1 MNRAEDRVLLKEQ
14 AYATLKRRVVTGE
27 YAPGTFL
34 SERMLVSEM
43 GMSKTPIK
51 AALERLETEEFLSVS
66 PQQGIVVRE
75 PSIREIADQFELR
88 LALEGYVLQSVAGRL
103 DREQVRRVR
112 ENLRDQR
119 GAVTNGNLTTTI
131 RLDSEFHLL
140 FCEFLGNRGILRIL
154 GQLREKIE
162 WVIALVF
169 RDNIERMEPNW
180 KEHRSIAEA
189 IINNDAEKGLKY
201 LEAHLEYGKRSLLSR

>member
-1 MNRAEDRVLLKEQ
+1 M
-14 AYATLKRRVVTGE
+14 
-27 YAPGTFL
+27 
-34 SERMLVSEM
+34 
-43 GMSKTPIK
+43 
-51 AALERLETEEFLSVS
+51 
-66 PQQGIVVRE
+66 VRE